1 MFIKIAIEFLK
12 SIYKTNFVWTSQ
24 FPNSYVNSSHSI
36 KNVSL
41 TEVKLIQSYIDA
53 TDE

>member
-12 SIYKTNFVWTSQ
+12 SIYKLILYERGQ
-24 FPNSYVNSSHSI
+24 IPNSYVNSSHSI
-36 KNVSL
+36 TNFSL
-41 TEVKLIQSYIDA
+41 TEIKLIQSYIDA